1 MVTQD
6 EAKTEHEA
14 AEEFF
19 ETSASGKTM
28 RTFLFALV
36 TTESGEFKLV
46 GPASKPELRT
56 EIAKLG
62 DNTKIHKMIRGRE
75 VPFSTKTTISFS

>member
-6 EAKTEHEA
+6 ETKTAEHEA

-19 ETSASGKTM
+19 NESASGKTAK
-28 RTFLFALV
+28 TFLYAYV
-36 TTESGEFKLV
+36 TTADGEKKLV

-56 EIAKLG
+56 ELDKLG
-62 DNTKIHKMIRGRE
+62 NVTIHTMIRGRE
-75 VPFSTKTTISFS
+75 QKFAQKTTISFS